1 MKNYKNLIRV
11 LSILILAAIGTG
23 MHAAPTDKNKIS
35 LRDAIR
41 ATLEHNPQFSS
52 FRLREIALQGEQKTA
67 GLRPP
72 LKLSADL
79 ENVFGDNQFN
89 DTDSAELTLTLSK
102 VIELGGKRAARLGI
116 ANERQQQ
123 LAAQERILELD
134 LLAEVTRRFIN
145 VVAAQHRLALQ
156 TKAILLTEKTLIS
169 IKQRVNAG
177 RAPKPELARARAALT
192 QAKLAHSQAQRALNI
207 NRVKL
212 ASLWAASQANFE
224 SANADLLTLGQPE
237 PLDKLLGKLESNPD
251 ISIYASKAR
260 IREAELKLARSE
272 RWPSFEPSL
281 GYRQFEA
288 SDNSAMVLGFSMPL
302 FNQQRAKGGIAKAE
316 AEHLNVSNQRN
327 MALIEMRAQMLGL
340 YQEYEQALDEVEAL
354 KNDVLPQL
362 KQALIETQKA
372 FNKGRYSYLDWKA
385 AQQERLGVELT
396 LINAAARAHHLHA
409 QMERLS
415 GNALITD
422 NTRGAQ

>member
-1 MKNYKNLIRV
+1 MKNHKNLIR
-11 LSILILAAIGTG
+11 LMSLLILAAIGTG
-23 MHAAPTDKNKIS
+23 GHAAPIDKSQIT

-52 FRLREIALQGEQKTA
+52 FRLRESALQGEKKTA
-67 GLRPP
+67 GLRPA
-72 LKLSADL
+72 LEFSADL

-89 DTDSAELTLTLSK
+89 DTDSAELTLTLSR

-123 LAAQERILELD
+123 LATEKRILELD
-134 LLAEVTRRFIN
+134 LLAEVTRRFIH

-156 TKAILLTEKTLIS
+156 AQAILLAEETLNA
-169 IKQRVNAG
+169 IKQRVDAG

-192 QAKLAHSQAQRALNI
+192 QSRLAHSQAQRTLNI
-207 NRVKL
+207 KRVKL
-212 ASLWAASQANFE
+212 AALWAASPANFE
-224 SANADLLTLGQPE
+224 SANADLLTLEPPE
-237 PLDKLLGKLESNPD
+237 PLDKLLGKLENNPD
-251 ISIYASKAR
+251 ISIYANEAR
-260 IREAELKLARSE
+260 IREAELKLTRSE

-281 GYRQFEA
+281 GYRQFEN
-288 SDNSAMVLGFSMPL
+288 SDNSAMVFGFSMPL
-302 FNQQRAKGGIAKAE
+302 FTQQRAKGAIAKAE
-316 AEHLNVSNQRN
+316 AEHLNVENQRN
-327 MALIEMRAQMLGL
+327 IALIEMRAQMLEL
-340 YQEYEQALDEVEAL
+340 YQEYEQAFEEVEAL

-362 KQALIETQKA
+362 KQALNETQNA

-385 AQQERLGVELT
+385 AQQERLEVELT

-415 GNALITD
+415 DNALIAD